1 MLHKLITYCW
11 IQNLKIQPLDH
22 IFYMFLTCMPISMP
36 IGCNLLFDLEVG
48 RPKNRGKFK
57 CLLRRSNLQ
66 QKGVHI
72 AAGHSPA
79 AISKLNATKTG
90 LLQRVIGSLLYLSW
104 MPLKQVYCDGSLA
117 RRYSTPQNTRAIA
130 AGI

>member
-1 MLHKLITYCW
+1 
-11 IQNLKIQPLDH
+11 
-22 IFYMFLTCMPISMP
+22 MPISMP

-79 AISKLNATKTG
+79 AISKLNAAKSKLNAAKTG
-90 LLQRVIGSLLYLSW
+90 VLRRVIGP
-104 MPLKQVYCDGSLA
+104 PL
-117 RRYSTPQNTRAIA
+117 
-130 AGI
+130 